1 MTDWLYNKHQLGYD
15 ACNPP
20 LPQPPTPHLGPSI
33 KELLHS
39 LSLKDEL
46 KSINDNNKNN
56 NSNNQPPQVYR
67 GYFANSNDARAL
79 AAQVRLESR
88 RHQRG
93 YDPTF
98 PMVAGPHELGTQ
110 GKVTDKVRRWLM
122 GSTNSV
128 TLEIMAFELL
138 DNIIEAQLGNTHQL
152 PDVSLY
158 EHEVHETFQSR
169 FDSVISALRYSKAMV
184 YNLSHASFL
193 WRVAAG
199 PRTQLKAKTA
209 NAELNGARAERQAVY
224 QRAVQ
229 ANDKDALMKAAM
241 TRRPRYKQPS
251 KSSSPQQQQQFESA
265 VSWTTSKRSATD
277 AGMRAGDGLQ
287 TKRAC
292 VPNLGDLGQI
302 QGASVFPS
310 FFDTTTTGA
319 AGTMGLAPTGHELAA
334 TTTAPYPIDPQ
345 LGQTMTFADMPS
357 FDQGLGGWDGS
368 LGGISNIDMLDL
380 IQNEWPATQYASN
393 TGV

>member
-1 MTDWLYNKHQLGYD
+1 MTDWLYNKHHLGYD
-15 ACNPP
+15 ATNPP
-20 LPQPPTPHLGPSI
+20 LPPQPTPHPGPST

-46 KSINDNNKNN
+46 KSVNMHDNG
-56 NSNNQPPQVYR
+56 SQPPPQVYR

-79 AAQVRLESR
+79 AAQV
-88 RHQRG
+88 
-93 YDPTF
+93 
-98 PMVAGPHELGTQ
+98 AGPHELGAQ
-110 GKVTDKVRRWLM
+110 GKVTDKVKRWLM
-122 GSTNSV
+122 ESTNSV

-158 EHEVHETFQSR
+158 DHEVHETFQSR
-169 FDSVISALRYSKAMV
+169 FDSVVAALRYSKAMV

-199 PRTQLKAKTA
+199 PKTQLKAKTA

-241 TRRPRYKQPS
+241 TRRPRYKQPA
-251 KSSSPQQQQQFESA
+251 KSSSQAGLSTAMGVSNEQQQFEQTA
-265 VSWTTSKRSATD
+265 SWTASKRSATE
-277 AGMRAGDGLQ
+277 AGMMAGDGCQ
-287 TKRAC
+287 AKRAC

-302 QGASVFPS
+302 QGSSVFPS
-310 FFDTTTTGA
+310 FFDTTNTAA
-319 AGTMGLAPTGHELAA
+319 AGAVGIGSTGHELAA
-334 TTTAPYPIDPQ
+334 TTMSYPIDPQ
-345 LGQTMTFADMPS
+345 LGHTMTFADMPS
-357 FDQGLGGWDGS
+357 FDQGLGGWDDS
-368 LGGISNIDMLDL
+368 LGGISNADMLDL
-380 IQNEWPATQYASN
+380 IQEWPAAQYSSN
-393 TGV
+393 NGM

>member
-1 MTDWLYNKHQLGYD
+1 MTDWLYNKHHLDYD
-15 ACNPP
+15 ATNPP
-20 LPQPPTPHLGPSI
+20 LPQQPTPHPGPST

-46 KSINDNNKNN
+46 KSVNMHDNG
-56 NSNNQPPQVYR
+56 SQPPQVYR

-79 AAQVRLESR
+79 AAQV
-88 RHQRG
+88 
-93 YDPTF
+93 
-98 PMVAGPHELGTQ
+98 AGPHELGAQ
-110 GKVTDKVRRWLM
+110 GKVTDKVKRWLM
-122 GSTNSV
+122 ESTNSV

-158 EHEVHETFQSR
+158 DHEVHETFQSR
-169 FDSVISALRYSKAMV
+169 FDSVVAALRYSKAMV

-199 PRTQLKAKTA
+199 PKTQLKAKTA

-241 TRRPRYKQPS
+241 TRRPRYKQPA
-251 KSSSPQQQQQFESA
+251 KSSQAGLSTAMGVSNEQQPFEQTP
-265 VSWTTSKRSATD
+265 SWPASKRSATE
-277 AGMRAGDGLQ
+277 AGMMAGDGCP

-292 VPNLGDLGQI
+292 VPNLGDLGQM
-302 QGASVFPS
+302 QGSSVFPS
-310 FFDTTTTGA
+310 FFDTTNTAA
-319 AGTMGLAPTGHELAA
+319 AGAVGIGSTGHELAA
-334 TTTAPYPIDPQ
+334 TTMSYPIDPQ
-345 LGQTMTFADMPS
+345 LGHTMTFADMPS
-357 FDQGLGGWDGS
+357 FDQGLGGWDDS
-368 LGGISNIDMLDL
+368 LGGISNADMLDL
-380 IQNEWPATQYASN
+380 IQEWPAAQYSSN
-393 TGV
+393 NGM